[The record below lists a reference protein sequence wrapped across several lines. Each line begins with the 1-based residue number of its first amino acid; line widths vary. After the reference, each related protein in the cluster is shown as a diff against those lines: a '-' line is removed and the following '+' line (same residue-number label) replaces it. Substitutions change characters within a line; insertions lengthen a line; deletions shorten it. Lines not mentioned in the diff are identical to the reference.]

1 MIMNGKWVGNIYMED
16 FILKGPLILI
26 IMRIAGK
33 RKHTHAFILQKCFV
47 LNIFF
52 ILSGTF
58 LFVR

>member
-1 MIMNGKWVGNIYMED
+1 MED

-33 RKHTHAFILQKCFV
+33 RKHTHAFTWQKCIV
-47 LNIFF
+47 VNVFF

-58 LFVR
+58 LFVW